1 MKDKLLFWL
10 DQDFTH
16 FGIGYYLQKKYEFDF
31 YAIIDITD
39 KTKKFFE
46 KQDLI
51 KFQKVW
57 YYFDNVSEKEKNPD
71 LNYLQ
76 NIEKRYK
83 INLWELAVNERIFYR
98 FNNFYKFTDD
108 EILAILTQ
116 ECKLF
121 ESILDEVKPDFF
133 ITKQPNQHKDN
144 LFYKICRA
152 RGIKIIMLSQPK
164 FAYHST
170 LTKESQKFDT
180 TETLD
185 DLKDQGKTFDELRD
199 IRKSFDN
206 YKQVVGSSN
215 KFAVSKTEK
224 LKAAIQFLFL
234 SNNSNIK
241 THYTYY
247 GRNKLRVL
255 LHEIISSL
263 KKRYRKNFID
273 KHFLTKIEN
282 NDKFIYFPLAVD
294 EERTLLVDAPF
305 FTNQLEILRNI
316 VKSMPIDYKLYV
328 KETPSQRARKWR
340 KISEYKEMLEIPN
353 VRMIHPSVP
362 PAELYKKCSL
372 VITIIGSAGL
382 EAAFYEKPA
391 IVFSDINYAI
401 LPSVSRIKSFE
412 DLSKAI
418 HNSLNKKVMASD
430 LDKYITLVKKN
441 SFLADI
447 FELRT
452 NQHNCFFYGGYLI
465 DVDIPIPK
473 MKNFLEENKSTF
485 EKLADENFKKIK
497 EYKKITNLDISN

>member
-1 MKDKLLFWL
+1 
-10 DQDFTH
+10 
-16 FGIGYYLQKKYEFDF
+16 
-31 YAIIDITD
+31 
-39 KTKKFFE
+39 
-46 KQDLI
+46 
-51 KFQKVW
+51 
-57 YYFDNVSEKEKNPD
+57 
-71 LNYLQ
+71 
-76 NIEKRYK
+76 
-83 INLWELAVNERIFYR
+83 
-98 FNNFYKFTDD
+98 
-108 EILAILTQ
+108 
-116 ECKLF
+116 
-121 ESILDEVKPDFF
+121 
-133 ITKQPNQHKDN
+133 
-144 LFYKICRA
+144 
-152 RGIKIIMLSQPK
+152 
-164 FAYHST
+164 
-170 LTKESQKFDT
+170 
-180 TETLD
+180 
-185 DLKDQGKTFDELRD
+185 
-199 IRKSFDN
+199 
-206 YKQVVGSSN
+206 
-215 KFAVSKTEK
+215 
-224 LKAAIQFLFL
+224 
-234 SNNSNIK
+234 
-241 THYTYY
+241 
-247 GRNKLRVL
+247 VL

-340 KISEYKEMLEIPN
+340 KISEYQEMLEIPN

-372 VITIIGSAGL
+372 AITIIGSAGL

-452 NQHNCFFYGGYLI
+452 KWHDRFFYGGYLI